1 MAVQV
6 LGGCSPQPRS
16 GPVEDSLTSGRIT
29 VVSAPEAIGL
39 IARERDAFQ
48 ALYPRASI
56 TIRPGTSREAVR
68 ALFAAECD
76 LAVITRELAQEE
88 REAAIRGQLELG
100 GYRFALDALLVV
112 VHVSNPVENLSVPQ
126 LRAVY
131 AGEVGTWSALAGRG
145 GPIRPVAQPATCDVT
160 DFFVQQVM
168 GGEPIRARVYTEDSD
183 SGVVARVMQDPDA
196 IGYVTLSEADR
207 GAKVLN
213 VASLTG
219 LPYRKPD
226 LESVYR
232 GQYPMT
238 RSFNFYERAS
248 GPRLAA
254 GFITFVT
261 SRDGQQLV
269 HERGLVPT
277 TVPVRFVRRSPMLGS
292 H

>member
-48 ALYPRASI
+48 ALYPQASI

-68 ALFAAECD
+68 ALFAADCD

-88 REAAIRGQLELG
+88 REAAVRGRLELE
-100 GYRFALDALLVV
+100 GYRFARDALLAV
-112 VHVSNPVENLSVPQ
+112 VHVSNPMENLSVPQ

-131 AGEVGTWSALAGRG
+131 AGEVGTWSALAGHG
-145 GPIRPVAQPATCDVT
+145 GRIRPVVQPMTCDVT
-160 DFFVQQVM
+160 DFFVEQVM
-168 GGEPIRARVYTEDSD
+168 GGEPIRARVFTEDSD
-183 SGVVARVMQDPDA
+183 SGVVARVMRDPDA
-196 IGYVTLSEADR
+196 IGYVTLAAADR
-207 GAKVLN
+207 GAKILN
-213 VASLTG
+213 LASLTG
-219 LPYRKPD
+219 LPYLKPD
-226 LESVYR
+226 LEAVYR

-238 RSFNFYERAS
+238 RYFNLYERTS

-261 SRDGQQLV
+261 SRDGQELV
-269 HERGLVPT
+269 RERGLVPT